1 MAADKLRKAGSAE
14 LFVDVERVS
23 DVDDAEAAAADDD
36 TEDLQ
41 QDIGEAGLSCSLSR
55 RRFVG
60 KAYPEGPSTLD
71 ECLAWADAGLQS
83 LHWHDS
89 CHKTAFCTELADTI
103 NEGIVMTTSYSGTG
117 SAEFAASQIIE
128 RSKQALPGISAN
140 AKLIVYSATEKWHVA
155 QEVLKAHTQ
164 PSKALHRFEDILH
177 RLPDHTFKCCKQM
190 EAKKMNQHK
199 ALQDKFNSG
208 DLSKADFMQQKTAL
222 GHSLVQGLS
231 GILKTCAFK
240 DHLDCLEHGMRCPVC
255 PRQDP
260 SLASMHWIEVA
271 GSTCCPFSSMSDGSM
286 WLDEA
291 TLPCLTW
298 LYSSAYY
305 QPDSILHEC
314 VTRFE
319 EKTMRNIVS
328 DEGEDIDGGRRRRAS
343 TAPRPT
349 WCNRVRPQC
358 TEGYA
363 VTSIIFSPSQLG
375 IPSDRYRKYTF
386 LNLVGSVALR
396 IHGGHPSVQAQFQE
410 IFFRDC
416 SMDASVY
423 MVATTEM
430 LEKHRRAAADA
441 RGEAFLYDW
450 LLAASLGNREKC
462 TGKGFAGADGAIVLL
477 PPAKR
482 IRTDLLPMCVR

>member
-1 MAADKLRKAGSAE
+1 
-14 LFVDVERVS
+14 
-23 DVDDAEAAAADDD
+23 
-36 TEDLQ
+36 
-41 QDIGEAGLSCSLSR
+41 
-55 RRFVG
+55 
-60 KAYPEGPSTLD
+60 
-71 ECLAWADAGLQS
+71 
-83 LHWHDS
+83 
-89 CHKTAFCTELADTI
+89 
-103 NEGIVMTTSYSGTG
+103 
-117 SAEFAASQIIE
+117 
-128 RSKQALPGISAN
+128 
-140 AKLIVYSATEKWHVA
+140 
-155 QEVLKAHTQ
+155 
-164 PSKALHRFEDILH
+164 
-177 RLPDHTFKCCKQM
+177 
-190 EAKKMNQHK
+190 
-199 ALQDKFNSG
+199 
-208 DLSKADFMQQKTAL
+208 
-222 GHSLVQGLS
+222 
-231 GILKTCAFK
+231 
-240 DHLDCLEHGMRCPVC
+240 
-255 PRQDP
+255 
-260 SLASMHWIEVA
+260 
-271 GSTCCPFSSMSDGSM
+271 
-286 WLDEA
+286 
-291 TLPCLTW
+291 
-298 LYSSAYY
+298 
-305 QPDSILHEC
+305 
-314 VTRFE
+314 
-319 EKTMRNIVS
+319 MRNIVS

-396 IHGGHPSVQAQFQE
+396 IHGGHPSAQAQFQE
-410 IFFRDC
+410 ILFRDC